1 MASGTQG
8 YQKTTTDKS
17 LADTLISEY
26 KKLRKRSKS
35 GGSENP
41 IDPANLKFVQDSVQ
55 AVDDFIVSGIN
66 GITSMFSTSAS
77 PVDAYDP
84 VSYDDGTA
92 IDVEVV
98 TENKKQTA
106 LLEAQNAL
114 LGQFIEIK
122 RDQIADAKRLRQE
135 ERMEDEEF
143 LSGTQGY
150 RGAIEKKGGEGGGI
164 LSKLSDIVQIVVGA
178 KAALLA
184 LKAAIPAALKT
195 ALAGAM
201 AKFVGVFKGLKLG
214 AAFKGTKN
222 FFGNMFK
229 NKNVAAK
236 DAVVNQKGNIVN
248 PNRSIDNLKKINVE
262 DDLLSKNLKNKNLQL
277 KQSNLQK
284 VDIGSSKST
293 VQKEVLEE
301 IVLDNTGSGKN
312 ISKSIKSANTNL
324 GGGPGVIDDVVT
336 AGAGTA
342 DDAASS
348 IVNQIT
354 SKPAVK
360 PKFNIKTFL
369 NPRTI
374 NWKNMFKGGVVG
386 IVTGMITGKI
396 NDALANW
403 EASSIANGISRKDIE
418 GQKAEILRLKE
429 EILKEEDWKKNPLFR
444 LQQLW
449 GILEAVVSMGG
460 KSPLQ
465 IGDEKIRMNEMI
477 LDKLKNKGIDIDA
490 VTVDG
495 GVTNNNEEINN
506 TEVNGDEN
514 LSSNSNAFSTEN
526 ILGSQGVEVAS
537 TDLTGVLGDTN
548 TVSKVNGQ
556 NFFQTSNS
564 TTTGN
569 LKGLTEDD
577 YKWLA
582 YAISG
587 EAAQGTDDIYGV
599 AASILNRK
607 ARGDG
612 SIEEIIKAPGQYK
625 AFEDGNMV
633 DSPEIQSLLQS
644 EEGQAKL
651 MEALRVLKGRTDFKG
666 QSALSNRV
674 ATEDPMF
681 DEKGNFFH
689 HSWQT
694 SGDSVKPEGWK
705 PVNWQQYIPGEGIEG
720 AQGLNNKLSQQ
731 VAGLSSETSG
741 SPTFVF
747 IPSPSGSNN
756 NAGSNE
762 GATSMNFAQLPTK
775 NDQLS
780 IYAQQSLQALNA

>member
-8 YQKTTTDKS
+8 YSKTTTDKS

-26 KKLRKRSKS
+26 KKLRKRAKA

-66 GITSMFSTSAS
+66 GINSMFSTSAS

-92 IDVEVV
+92 IDINSEVV

-106 LLEAQNAL
+106 ILEQQNAL
-114 LGQFIEIK
+114 LVKFIDLK
-122 RDQIADAKRLRQE
+122 RDQIADSKRLRQE
-135 ERMEDEEF
+135 DRMEEEEF

-150 RGAIEKKGGEGGGI
+150 RTAQEKKEGKGGDSLLTKIADLATIAGGA
-164 LSKLSDIVQIVVGA
+164 LA
-178 KAALLA
+178 TFKALPLV
-184 LKAAIPAALKT
+184 LKASILNGLKGLIPKIANI
-195 ALAGAM
+195 
-201 AKFVGVFKGLKLG
+201 FKGFSLKGLG
-214 AAFKGTKN
+214 KKINPMNWFKKT
-222 FFGNMFK
+222 
-229 NKNVAAK
+229 AAK
-236 DAVVNQKGNIVN
+236 DSVVNQAGKRVNVTNSLDDAINIT
-248 PNRSIDNLKKINVE
+248 PNSSN
-262 DDLLSKNLKNKNLQL
+262 LSKNIKNKNLQL
-277 KQSNLQK
+277 KESNLKK
-284 VDIGSSKST
+284 VDLSSSGNT
-293 VQKEVLEE
+293 VKNEVLEE
-301 IVLDNTGSGKN
+301 VLLDNSGSGKN
-312 ISKSIKSANTNL
+312 ISKNIKSANTNL
-324 GGGPGVIDDVVT
+324 GKSGSVIDDVVT
-336 AGAGTA
+336 SGVGTA
-342 DDAASS
+342 DDAATS
-348 IVNQIT
+348 IVKQVT
-354 SKPAVK
+354 AQPVK

-449 GILEAVVSMGG
+449 GILEAVVTMGG

-477 LDKLKNKGIDIDA
+477 LDKLKNKGIDVDG
-490 VTVDG
+490 VTVEG
-495 GVTNNNEEINN
+495 GETNNNEEINN
-506 TEVNGDEN
+506 TEVKGDEN
-514 LSSNSNAFSTEN
+514 ISSNSNAFSTEN
-526 ILGSQGVEVAS
+526 ILGNQGVEVAS

-548 TVSKVNGQ
+548 NISKVNGQ
-556 NFFQTSNS
+556 NFFQTSS
-564 TTTGN
+564 KTTNGE
-569 LKGLTEDD
+569 LKGLTEED
-577 YKWLA
+577 YDYLA

-612 SIEEIIKAPGQYK
+612 TVKEIISAPGQYQ
-625 AFEDGNMV
+625 AFEDGTMKH
-633 DSPEIQSLLQS
+633 SPDIKALLQS
-644 EEGQAKL
+644 KEGQAKI
-651 MEALRVLKGRTDFKG
+651 MEALRVLEGRTDFKG
-666 QSALSNRV
+666 QSQLGNRV
-674 ATEDPMF
+674 ASEDPMF
-681 DEKGNFFH
+681 DEKGNFYH

-694 SGDSVKPEGWK
+694 SGDSVKPEGWE
-705 PVNWQQYIPGEGIEG
+705 PANWQQFMPTELEG
-720 AQGLNNKLSQQ
+720 AKGLSNKLSTS
-731 VAGLSSETSG
+731 VASLSNETSNAPNIIVMPTTTNTASTSG
-741 SPTFVF
+741 SNDGGTQM
-747 IPSPSGSNN
+747 
-756 NAGSNE
+756 
-762 GATSMNFAQLPTK
+762 SMIQLQTENK
-775 NDQLS
+775 NLS
-780 IYAQQSLQALNA
+780 AYAQNSLQSLNA

>member
-8 YQKTTTDKS
+8 YSNTSSDKN

-66 GITSMFSTSAS
+66 GINSMFSTSAS

-92 IDVEVV
+92 IDINSEVV

-106 LLEAQNAL
+106 ILEQQNAL
-114 LGQFIEIK
+114 LVKFIDLK
-122 RDQIADAKRLRQE
+122 RDQIADSKRLRQE
-135 ERMEDEEF
+135 DRMEEEEF

-150 RGAIEKKGGEGGGI
+150 RTAQEKKEGKGGDSLLTKIADLATIAGGA
-164 LSKLSDIVQIVVGA
+164 LA
-178 KAALLA
+178 TFKALPLV
-184 LKAAIPAALKT
+184 LKASILNGLKGLIPKIANI
-195 ALAGAM
+195 
-201 AKFVGVFKGLKLG
+201 FKGFSLKGLG
-214 AAFKGTKN
+214 KKINPMNWFKKT
-222 FFGNMFK
+222 
-229 NKNVAAK
+229 AAK
-236 DAVVNQKGNIVN
+236 DSVVNQAGKRVNVTNSLDDAINIT
-248 PNRSIDNLKKINVE
+248 PNSSN
-262 DDLLSKNLKNKNLQL
+262 LSKNIKNKNLQL
-277 KQSNLQK
+277 KESNLKK
-284 VDIGSSKST
+284 VDLSSSGNT
-293 VQKEVLEE
+293 VKNEVLEE
-301 IVLDNTGSGKN
+301 VLLDNSGSGKN
-312 ISKSIKSANTNL
+312 ISKNIKSANTNL
-324 GGGPGVIDDVVT
+324 GKSGSVIDDVVT
-336 AGAGTA
+336 SGVGTA
-342 DDAASS
+342 DDAATS
-348 IVNQIT
+348 IVKQVT
-354 SKPAVK
+354 AQPVK

-449 GILEAVVSMGG
+449 GILEAVVTMGG

-477 LDKLKNKGIDIDA
+477 LDKLKNKGIDVDG
-490 VTVDG
+490 VTVEG
-495 GVTNNNEEINN
+495 GETNNNEEINN
-506 TEVNGDEN
+506 TEVKGDEN
-514 LSSNSNAFSTEN
+514 ISSNSNAFSTEN
-526 ILGSQGVEVAS
+526 ILGNQGVEVAS

-548 TVSKVNGQ
+548 NISKVNGQ
-556 NFFQTSNS
+556 NFFQTSS
-564 TTTGN
+564 KTTNGE
-569 LKGLTEDD
+569 LKGLTEED
-577 YKWLA
+577 YDYLA

-612 SIEEIIKAPGQYK
+612 TVKEIISAPGQYQ
-625 AFEDGNMV
+625 AFEDGTMKH
-633 DSPEIQSLLQS
+633 SPDIKALLQS
-644 EEGQAKL
+644 KEGQAKI
-651 MEALRVLKGRTDFKG
+651 MEALRVLEGRTDFKG
-666 QSALSNRV
+666 QSQLGNRV
-674 ATEDPMF
+674 ASEDPMF
-681 DEKGNFFH
+681 DEKGNFYH

-694 SGDSVKPEGWK
+694 SGDSVKPEGWE
-705 PVNWQQYIPGEGIEG
+705 PANWQQFMPTELEG
-720 AQGLNNKLSQQ
+720 AKGLSNKLSTS
-731 VAGLSSETSG
+731 VASLSNETSNAPNIIVMPTTTNTASTSG
-741 SPTFVF
+741 SNDGGTQM
-747 IPSPSGSNN
+747 
-756 NAGSNE
+756 
-762 GATSMNFAQLPTK
+762 SMIQLQTENK
-775 NDQLS
+775 NLS
-780 IYAQQSLQALNA
+780 AYAQNSLQSLNA

>member
-26 KKLRKRSKS
+26 KKLRKRAKS

-106 LLEAQNAL
+106 LLEQQNTL
-114 LGQFIEIK
+114 LGSFIDLKTDIL
-122 RDQIADAKRLRQE
+122 ADSKRLRQE
-135 ERMEDEEF
+135 ERMEEEEF

-150 RGAIEKKGGEGGGI
+150 RSAIEKKGGGDGI
-164 LSKLSDIVQIVVGA
+164 LSKLSDIVQIVAGLA
-178 KAALLA
+178 TAIPA

-201 AKFVGVFKGLKLG
+201 TKFVGVFKGLKLG
-214 AAFKGTKN
+214 AAWKGTKN

-229 NKNVAAK
+229 KKNVAAA
-236 DAVVNQKGNIVN
+236 DDIVNQSGKSVT

-301 IVLDNTGSGKN
+301 IVLDNSGSGKN

-324 GGGPGVIDDVVT
+324 GGGTGIVDDVVT

-342 DDAASS
+342 DDAATS
-348 IVNQIT
+348 IVKQVT
-354 SKPAVK
+354 AQPVK

-449 GILEAVVSMGG
+449 GILEAVVSMGA

-477 LDKLKNKGIDIDA
+477 LDKLKNKGIDVDG
-490 VTVDG
+490 VTVEG
-495 GVTNNNEEINN
+495 GETNNNEEINN

-548 TVSKVNGQ
+548 NVSKVNGQ

-564 TTTGN
+564 TTTGQ

-612 SIEEIIKAPGQYK
+612 SIEEIIKAPGQYE
-625 AFEDGNMV
+625 AFEKGTMV

-666 QSALSNRV
+666 QSELGNRV
-674 ATEDPMF
+674 ASEDPMF
-681 DEKGNFFH
+681 DKDGNFFH
-689 HSWQT
+689 YGWQT

-705 PVNWQQYIPGEGIEG
+705 PVNWQQYMPGEGIEG
-720 AQGLNNKLSQQ
+720 AKGLSNKLNQQ
-731 VAGLSSETSG
+731 VAGLSSETSN

-756 NAGSNE
+756 NNAGSNE
-762 GATSMNFAQLPTK
+762 GATNMNFAQLSTENK
-775 NDQLS
+775 VLS
-780 IYAQQSLQALNA
+780 NYAINSLQSLNA

>member
-26 KKLRKRSKS
+26 KKLRKRAKS

-106 LLEAQNAL
+106 LLEQQNTL
-114 LGQFIEIK
+114 LGSFIDLKTDIL
-122 RDQIADAKRLRQE
+122 ADSKRLRQE
-135 ERMEDEEF
+135 ERMEEEEF

-150 RGAIEKKGGEGGGI
+150 RSAIEKKGGGDGI
-164 LSKLSDIVQIVVGA
+164 LSKLSDIVQIVAGLA
-178 KAALLA
+178 TAIPA

-201 AKFVGVFKGLKLG
+201 TKFVGVFKGLKLG
-214 AAFKGTKN
+214 AAWKGTKN

-229 NKNVAAK
+229 KKNVAAA
-236 DAVVNQKGNIVN
+236 DDIVNQSGKSVT

-301 IVLDNTGSGKN
+301 IVLDNSGSGKN

-324 GGGPGVIDDVVT
+324 GGGTGIVDDVVT

-342 DDAASS
+342 DDAATS
-348 IVNQIT
+348 IVKQVT
-354 SKPAVK
+354 AQPVK

-403 EASSIANGISRKDIE
+403 EASSIAHGISRKDIE

-449 GILEAVVSMGG
+449 GILEAVVSMGA

-477 LDKLKNKGIDIDA
+477 LDKLKNKGIDVDG
-490 VTVDG
+490 VTVEG
-495 GVTNNNEEINN
+495 GETNNNEEINN

-548 TVSKVNGQ
+548 NVSKVNGQ

-564 TTTGN
+564 TTTGQ

-612 SIEEIIKAPGQYK
+612 SIEEIIKAPGQYE
-625 AFEDGNMV
+625 AFEKGTMV

-666 QSALSNRV
+666 QSELGNRV
-674 ATEDPMF
+674 ASEDPMF
-681 DEKGNFFH
+681 DKDGNFFH
-689 HSWQT
+689 YGWQT

-705 PVNWQQYIPGEGIEG
+705 PVNWQQYMPGEGIEG
-720 AQGLNNKLSQQ
+720 AKGLSNKLNQQ
-731 VAGLSSETSG
+731 VAGLSSETSN

-756 NAGSNE
+756 NNAGSNE
-762 GATSMNFAQLPTK
+762 GATNMNFAQLSTENK
-775 NDQLS
+775 VLS
-780 IYAQQSLQALNA
+780 NYAINSLQSLNA

>member
-8 YQKTTTDKS
+8 YSKTTTDKS

-66 GITSMFSTSAS
+66 GINSMFSTKAS
-77 PVDAYDP
+77 VVDDLDP

-92 IDVEVV
+92 IDINSEVV

-106 LLEAQNAL
+106 LLEQQNTL
-114 LGQFIEIK
+114 LGSFITLKTDILADSK
-122 RDQIADAKRLRQE
+122 RRRQE

-143 LSGTQGY
+143 LSGTQGF
-150 RGAIEKKGGEGGGI
+150 RKKKEEGKGGDSLLTKIADLATIAGGA
-164 LSKLSDIVQIVVGA
+164 LA
-178 KAALLA
+178 TFKALPLV
-184 LKAAIPAALKT
+184 LKASILNGLKGLIPKIANI
-195 ALAGAM
+195 
-201 AKFVGVFKGLKLG
+201 FKGFSLKGLG
-214 AAFKGTKN
+214 KKINPMNWFKKT
-222 FFGNMFK
+222 
-229 NKNVAAK
+229 AAK
-236 DAVVNQKGNIVN
+236 DATVNQAGKRVNVTNSLDDAINITDEV
-248 PNRSIDNLKKINVE
+248 DA
-262 DDLLSKNLKNKNLQL
+262 LSKNIKTKNTKLQL
-277 KQSNLQK
+277 GQSNLTS
-284 VDIGSSKST
+284 VDEAIGGSNVK
-293 VQKEVLEE
+293 KEVLEE
-301 IVLDNTGSGKN
+301 VLLDNSGSGKN
-312 ISKSIKSANTNL
+312 LSKNIKSANTKL
-324 GGGPGVIDDVVT
+324 GGGTGIVDDVVT
-336 AGAGTA
+336 SGVGTI
-342 DDAASS
+342 DDGASS

-403 EASSIANGISRKDIE
+403 EASQDANGISRKDIE

-465 IGDEKIRMNEMI
+465 IGDQKIKMNEMI
-477 LDKLKNKGIDIDA
+477 LEKLKNKGVDIDGI
-490 VTVDG
+490 TVEG
-495 GVTNNNEEINN
+495 GETNNNEENN
-506 TEVNGDEN
+506 STEITGDEIN
-514 LSSNSNAFSTEN
+514 SNSNAFSTEN

-537 TDLTGVLGDTN
+537 TDLTGVLGNTN
-548 TVSKVNGQ
+548 NVSKVNGQ
-556 NFFQTSNS
+556 NFFQTSS
-564 TTTGN
+564 KTTNGE
-569 LKGLTEDD
+569 LKGLTDED
-577 YKWLA
+577 YKYLA

-612 SIEEIIKAPGQYK
+612 TVKEIISAPGQYE
-625 AFEDGNMV
+625 AFEKGTMV
-633 DSPEIQSLLQS
+633 DSPEIAALLQS
-644 EEGQAKL
+644 KEGQAKL
-651 MEALRVLKGRTDFKG
+651 MEALRVLQGRTDFKG
-666 QSALSNRV
+666 QSQLGNRV
-674 ATEDPMF
+674 ASEDPMF
-681 DEKGNFFH
+681 DKDGNFFH

-705 PVNWQQYIPGEGIEG
+705 PANWQQFMPTELEG
-720 AQGLNNKLSQQ
+720 AQGLSNKLSTS
-731 VAGLSSETSG
+731 VASLSNETSAAPNIIVMPAVTNTSSTSG
-741 SPTFVF
+741 SND
-747 IPSPSGSNN
+747 GS
-756 NAGSNE
+756 
-762 GATSMNFAQLPTK
+762 TSMSVAQIQTENK
-775 NDQLS
+775 YIS
-780 IYAQQSLQALNA
+780 HYAANSLQSLNV

>member
-8 YQKTTTDKS
+8 YSKTTTDKS

-66 GITSMFSTSAS
+66 GINSMFSTKAS
-77 PVDAYDP
+77 VVDDLDP

-92 IDVEVV
+92 IDINSEVV

-106 LLEAQNAL
+106 LLEQQNTL
-114 LGQFIEIK
+114 LGSFITLKTDILADSK
-122 RDQIADAKRLRQE
+122 RRRQE

-150 RGAIEKKGGEGGGI
+150 RSAQEKKDGKSGDSLLTKIADLATIAGG
-164 LSKLSDIVQIVVGA
+164 
-178 KAALLA
+178 AL
-184 LKAAIPAALKT
+184 
-195 ALAGAM
+195 
-201 AKFVGVFKGLKLG
+201 
-214 AAFKGTKN
+214 AAFKALPLVLKASILNGLKGLIPKIAN
-222 FFGNMFK
+222 IFK
-229 NKNVAAK
+229 GFSLKGLGKKINPMNWFKKTAAK
-236 DAVVNQKGNIVN
+236 DATVNQAGKRVNVTNNLDDAINITDEV
-248 PNRSIDNLKKINVE
+248 DA
-262 DDLLSKNLKNKNLQL
+262 LSKNIKTKNTKLQL
-277 KQSNLQK
+277 GQSNLTS
-284 VDIGSSKST
+284 VDEAIGGSNVK
-293 VQKEVLEE
+293 KEVLEE
-301 IVLDNTGSGKN
+301 VLLDNSGSGKN
-312 ISKSIKSANTNL
+312 LSKNIKSANTKL
-324 GGGPGVIDDVVT
+324 GGGTGIVDDVVT
-336 AGAGTA
+336 SGVGTI
-342 DDAASS
+342 DDGASS

-403 EASSIANGISRKDIE
+403 EASQDANGISRKDIE

-465 IGDEKIRMNEMI
+465 IGDQKIKMNEMI
-477 LDKLKNKGIDIDA
+477 LEKLKNKGVDIDGI
-490 VTVDG
+490 TVEG
-495 GVTNNNEEINN
+495 GETNNNEENN
-506 TEVNGDEN
+506 STEITGDEIN
-514 LSSNSNAFSTEN
+514 SNSNAFSTEN

-537 TDLTGVLGDTN
+537 TDLTGVLGNTN
-548 TVSKVNGQ
+548 NVSKVNGQ
-556 NFFQTSNS
+556 NFFQTSS
-564 TTTGN
+564 KTTNGE
-569 LKGLTEDD
+569 LKGLTDED
-577 YKWLA
+577 YKYLA

-612 SIEEIIKAPGQYK
+612 TVKEIISAPGQYE
-625 AFEDGNMV
+625 AFEKGTMV
-633 DSPEIQSLLQS
+633 DSPEIAALLQS
-644 EEGQAKL
+644 KEGQAKL
-651 MEALRVLKGRTDFKG
+651 MEALRVLQGRTDFKG
-666 QSALSNRV
+666 QSQLGNRV
-674 ATEDPMF
+674 ASEDPMF
-681 DEKGNFFH
+681 DKDGNFFH

-705 PVNWQQYIPGEGIEG
+705 PANWQQFMPTELEG
-720 AQGLNNKLSQQ
+720 AQGLSNKLSTS
-731 VAGLSSETSG
+731 VASLSNETSAAPNIIVMPAVTNTSSTSG
-741 SPTFVF
+741 SND
-747 IPSPSGSNN
+747 GS
-756 NAGSNE
+756 
-762 GATSMNFAQLPTK
+762 TSMSVAQIQTENK
-775 NDQLS
+775 YIS
-780 IYAQQSLQALNA
+780 HYAANSLQSLNV